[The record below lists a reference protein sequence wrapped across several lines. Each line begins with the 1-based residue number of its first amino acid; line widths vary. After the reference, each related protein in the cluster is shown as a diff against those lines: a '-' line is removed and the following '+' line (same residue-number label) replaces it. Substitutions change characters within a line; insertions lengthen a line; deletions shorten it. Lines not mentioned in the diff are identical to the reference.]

1 MNEQY
6 LYMDADTN
14 SAQHNSSADND
25 RDAKIVIQN
34 VNHQTARE
42 IKNIIFNSGIRE
54 EVVEYDG

>member
-1 MNEQY
+1 
-6 LYMDADTN
+6 MDADTN

-34 VNHQTARE
+34 VNHQTAQE